1 MMKRPDLR
9 IPAPRLLPLTIAA
22 MLLLLLV
29 KTTGLVRAA
38 LLPSAEQRALSAVE
52 QSVVT
57 AAHAATPPGPAGAPS
72 ATTPVVPQAVESEGV
87 TKVTVPAE
95 PPVSAAERAL
105 LLDLRQRKKTLD
117 QREAALA
124 AREAALDAA
133 ERRIAGRVDELK
145 TLEQRLI
152 ALDAERKQHQESS
165 WAGLV
170 KLYET
175 MRPRDAA
182 TIFNDLDMN
191 VVLPVVDRMKEA
203 KAAAIL
209 AAMQP
214 EKARQITTQ
223 LAAMR
228 THETGGG

>member
-72 ATTPVVPQAVESEGV
+72 ATTPGAPQAVESEGA

>member
-72 ATTPVVPQAVESEGV
+72 ATTPGAPQAVESEGA

-105 LLDLRQRKKTLD
+105 LLDLRQRKKILD

>member
-38 LLPSAEQRALSAVE
+38 LLPSAERQALSAVE

-72 ATTPVVPQAVESEGV
+72 AATPVAPRVADSDGV
-87 TKVTVPAE
+87 TNVTVPAE

-105 LLDLRQRKKTLD
+105 LLDLRQRKKFLD

>member
-38 LLPSAEQRALSAVE
+38 LLPSAERQALSAVE

-57 AAHAATPPGPAGAPS
+57 AAHAATPPGPAGAPN
-72 ATTPVVPQAVESEGV
+72 
-87 TKVTVPAE
+87 VTVPAE

-105 LLDLRQRKKTLD
+105 LLDLRQRKKFLD

>member
-72 ATTPVVPQAVESEGV
+72 ATTPVAPQAVESDGV

-145 TLEQRLI
+145 MLEQRLI

-191 VVLPVVDRMKEA
+191 VVLPMVDRMKEA